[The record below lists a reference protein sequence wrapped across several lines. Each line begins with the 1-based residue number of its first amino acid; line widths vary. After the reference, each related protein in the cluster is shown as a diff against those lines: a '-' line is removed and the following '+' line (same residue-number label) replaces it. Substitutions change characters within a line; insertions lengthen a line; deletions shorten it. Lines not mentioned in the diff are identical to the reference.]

1 MCGVDERDHILLIT
15 HNNNQCIINHPPPFQ
30 KKNDL
35 GKIKN
40 HQKSHCALRQHFN
53 DQKIMKI
60 IQLLYVFKQCC
71 DLHLIFLYVLPV
83 FFCIFTKVLNHF
95 QIWNFCRWSTSTCIL
110 YKVFVLNEQNFD
122 NNTLQY
128 SFIAELHVNLQTP
141 SKCMTNQNTV
151 AVNFTATVSL

>member
-1 MCGVDERDHILLIT
+1 MHSKI
-15 HNNNQCIINHPPPFQ
+15 PPPLE
-30 KKNDL
+30 KNVL

-40 HQKSHCALRQHFN
+40 HQKPKKSLCTSVTFN

-60 IQLLYVFKQCC
+60 NQLLYVFKQCC

-95 QIWNFCRWSTSTCIL
+95 QNWNFCRWSTSTCIL
-110 YKVFVLNEQNFD
+110 YKVFALNEQNFD